1 MKIGLVDVDS
11 HNFPNLPL
19 MKISSWHKSKG
30 DLIEFV
36 KPFVHYDKVY
46 ISKVFTESEEPKYLI
61 NCNDICRGGSGYDL
75 ENKLPYEIE
84 HSHPDYSLYSQ
95 YDFAVG
101 MLTRGCPRCNHTFC
115 ITPIKDGCKSVKVA
129 DLSEFWAGQKK
140 IVLLDQNILACKDR
154 ENLLHQLQESKAEV
168 EFNGG
173 IDARFVNDSI
183 IEELRKI
190 KVKDYHFAWDD
201 PNENL
206 EPNFKLIKESSIKNP
221 NSIGVYVLTNFWSSI
236 EQDLH
241 RIYTLRSMG
250 FMPFVMI
257 FNKQLYVD
265 SRGRWLLGVE
275 EKFTQ
280 QQLIH
285 FKIAQHMQRWC
296 GNRKLIKVSPDF
308 ENYEPYKKWLSM
320 GKPVPMVSKQLYL
333 SNAI

>member
-1 MKIGLVDVDS
+1 MNIALIDVDS

-30 DLIEFV
+30 DSVEFV
-36 KPFVHYDKVY
+36 KPFVRYDKAY
-46 ISKVFTESEEPKYLI
+46 MSKVFTESKEPNCEI
-61 NCNDICRGGSGYDL
+61 NCKKISRGGSGYDL

-84 HSHPDYSLYSQ
+84 HSCPDYSLYPQ
-95 YDFAVG
+95 YNFAVG

-129 DLSEFWAGQKK
+129 DLSEFWIGQNK

-154 ENLLHQLQESKAEV
+154 ISLLHQLQESKAEV

-173 IDARFVNDSI
+173 IDARFVTDGI
-183 IEELRKI
+183 IEELRQI

-206 EPNFKLIKESSIKNP
+206 ESNFKLIKESGIKNP

-257 FNKQLYVD
+257 FDKQLYVD
-265 SRGRWLLGVE
+265 SRGRWLPGVAN
-275 EKFTQ
+275 KFTRED
-280 QQLIH
+280 LIH
-285 FKIAQHMQRWC
+285 FKITQHLQRWC
-296 GNRKLIKVSPDF
+296 NNRKLIKVSPRFDD
-308 ENYEPYKKWLSM
+308 YEPYKNWVKKGMPIPTDL
-320 GKPVPMVSKQLYL
+320 GR
-333 SNAI
+333 